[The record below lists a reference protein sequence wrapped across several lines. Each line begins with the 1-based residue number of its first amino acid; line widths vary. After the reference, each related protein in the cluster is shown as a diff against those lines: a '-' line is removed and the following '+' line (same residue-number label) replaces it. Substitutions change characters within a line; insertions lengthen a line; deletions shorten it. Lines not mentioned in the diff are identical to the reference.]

1 MDDRGHG
8 TGANT
13 TTRLIGKQEREHLL
27 PFSIAV
33 RYGLAA
39 VSITDRITDRITDQT
54 HFSNHKKA
62 VFLILQNNGA
72 MRRHLA

>member
-8 TGANT
+8 TGADT
-13 TTRLIGKQEREHLL
+13 TTRLIGKQERERLL

-39 VSITDRITDRITDQT
+39 ASITDRITVQT
-54 HFSNHKKA
+54 HFSNHEKA

>member
-8 TGANT
+8 TGADT
-13 TTRLIGKQEREHLL
+13 TTHLIGKQEREHLL

-39 VSITDRITDRITDQT
+39 VSITDRITDQT

>member
-8 TGANT
+8 TGADT
-13 TTRLIGKQEREHLL
+13 TTHLIGKQEREHLL

-39 VSITDRITDRITDQT
+39 VSITDRITDQT
-54 HFSNHKKA
+54 HISNHKKA